1 MRLCT
6 VVVMAALL
14 TPVLSSAANHA
25 QQIAIR
31 KDSMA
36 LSRYARLPL
45 LFEANRGQ
53 ASVDADFISRGPG
66 YNVYLNPQRIILA
79 LRHGRELTGDES
91 TATNVVAIEVLDG
104 DMKCRLH
111 GVEELKTQTNYFI
124 GNQSSRWQTGIQ
136 TYGKVE

>member
-6 VVVMAALL
+6 VVVMASLL

-53 ASVDADFISRGPG
+53 ASVDADFISRGLG
-66 YNVYLNPQRIILA
+66 YNVYLNASKIALA
-79 LRHGRELTGDES
+79 LREEKTNGDAS
-91 TATNVVAIEVLDG
+91 TATHVIAIEILDG
-104 DMKCRLH
+104 DTKCRLH
-111 GVEELKTQTNYFI
+111 GVEELKT
-124 GNQSSRWQTGIQ
+124 
-136 TYGKVE
+136 